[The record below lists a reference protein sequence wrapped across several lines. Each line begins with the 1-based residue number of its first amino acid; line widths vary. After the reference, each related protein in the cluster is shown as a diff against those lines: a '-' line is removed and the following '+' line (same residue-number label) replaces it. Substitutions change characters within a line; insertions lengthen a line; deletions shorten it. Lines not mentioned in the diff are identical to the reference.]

1 MIRKVLHYVFLRDVQ
16 RGMATTLKHFFK
28 KPITVQYPRERV
40 KLPEGSRGVLALT
53 KDENGE
59 ANCIACL
66 MCEIACPTEC
76 ITIQPVG
83 KGKQRKAKEFL
94 IDFTRCMFC
103 GLCVEACPTD
113 PLSIVHTPH
122 YELASRN
129 RRGLTYN
136 MEELLG
142 VEEWETVEYKK

>member
-1 MIRKVLHYVFLRDVQ
+1 
-16 RGMATTLKHFFK
+16 MATTLKHLFK

-40 KLPEGSRGVLALT
+40 ELPEGSRGVLALT
-53 KDENGE
+53 KDEKGE

-76 ITIQPVG
+76 ITIQPIG

-113 PLSIVHTPH
+113 PKSIIHTSH
-122 YELASRN
+122 YELASRE
-129 RRGLTYN
+129 RRDLTYN